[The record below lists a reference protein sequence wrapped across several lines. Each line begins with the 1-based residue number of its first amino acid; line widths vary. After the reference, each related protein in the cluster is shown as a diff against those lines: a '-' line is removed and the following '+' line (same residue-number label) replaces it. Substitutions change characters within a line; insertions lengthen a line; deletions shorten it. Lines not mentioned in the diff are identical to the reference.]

1 MASVTAVLPL
11 HSEFQTNRIRW
22 QDGANGLIDASDL
35 RADAGTAWFVRFQL
49 SGNGQDSSNNIVI
62 RTVETPDGSL
72 GSSAGPHLSDA
83 AEQYVSFATL
93 SVPGMTDLVLAGPD
107 HPDVATRDS
116 SEPYQWVP
124 GDDYDTGAITYLYSV
139 NDQLAGLAAWVEDF
153 KGVYAADNTVR
164 ATLVLDDGVS
174 GTPTTPE
181 QLAGLVT
188 AGEPVVS
195 GNAVVV
201 NPVLL
206 AGLVTA
212 GEPAVTG
219 DATIASLVTAPSAMK
234 LWLIALLLP
243 WDELSERWATA
254 CAIAIAFDGLIA
266 AGTAA
271 SHEWSP
277 VTCRSTTLPTWGR
290 TLPAPATRRRVDS
303 RLPVAAGD
311 LAIRAGRHVRLG
323 T

>member
-1 MASVTAVLPL
+1 M
-11 HSEFQTNRIRW
+11 
-22 QDGANGLIDASDL
+22 
-35 RADAGTAWFVRFQL
+35 RFQL
-49 SGNGQDSSNNIVI
+49 SGNGQDSSNNVVI

-139 NDQLAGLAAWVEDF
+139 NDQPSGLAAWVEDF
-153 KGVYAADNTVR
+153 KSTYSADNTVR
-164 ATLVLDDGVS
+164 ATLTLDDGVS

-206 AGLVTA
+206 SGLVTA
-212 GEPAVTG
+212 GEPAVSG
-219 DATIASLVTAPSAMK
+219 NATIAAPAAPADTAMWAWVRSLHIPWIDNLEPAQPPAAGQGIRRRYAARGERRQRRVAGAMAGDVQPGHAGGVGRGIHAAPARRRDGSGVA
-234 LWLIALLLP
+234 
-243 WDELSERWATA
+243 ATA
-254 CAIAIAFDGLIA
+254 GD
-266 AGTAA
+266 
-271 SHEWSP
+271 
-277 VTCRSTTLPTWGR
+277 
-290 TLPAPATRRRVDS
+290 
-303 RLPVAAGD
+303 VA
-311 LAIRAGRHVRLG
+311 R
-323 T
+323 

>member
-11 HSEFQTNRIRW
+11 HNEFQTNRIRW

-83 AEQYVSFATL
+83 AEQYVSFATIQ
-93 SVPGMTDLVLAGPD
+93 VPGMTDLVLAGPD
-107 HPDVATRDS
+107 NPNVATRDS

-164 ATLVLDDGVS
+164 ATLVLDDGVAAMA
-174 GTPTTPE
+174 TPE

-212 GEPAVTG
+212 ANRRSL
-219 DATIASLVTAPSAMK
+219 ATP
-234 LWLIALLLP
+234 P
-243 WDELSERWATA
+243 
-254 CAIAIAFDGLIA
+254 
-266 AGTAA
+266 
-271 SHEWSP
+271 
-277 VTCRSTTLPTWGR
+277 
-290 TLPAPATRRRVDS
+290 
-303 RLPVAAGD
+303 
-311 LAIRAGRHVRLG
+311 
-323 T
+323 